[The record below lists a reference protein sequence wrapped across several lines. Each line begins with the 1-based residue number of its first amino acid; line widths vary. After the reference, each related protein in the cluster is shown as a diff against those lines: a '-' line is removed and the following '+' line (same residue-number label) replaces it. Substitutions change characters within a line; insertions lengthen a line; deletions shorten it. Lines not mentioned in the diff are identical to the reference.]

1 MIASPL
7 KYVRCNQVVPAI
19 VRLRCRQR
27 EPRERNVKRVGEYVF
42 LPPFYD
48 SVGPG
53 IPSNQCRVLAD
64 GEVIDRTNQC
74 RVLADGKMMDSQSP
88 LDRSDHHPKKGTN
101 FSTTSY
107 AKTSMAALT

>member
-27 EPRERNVKRVGEYVF
+27 EPRERNVKRVGEPVS
-42 LPPFYD
+42 LSPFYD

-53 IPSNQCRVLAD
+53 IPSV
-64 GEVIDRTNQC
+64 
-74 RVLADGKMMDSQSP
+74 
-88 LDRSDHHPKKGTN
+88 HPASGTQGRL
-101 FSTTSY
+101 FPF
-107 AKTSMAALT
+107 LTLYGILS

>member
-27 EPRERNVKRVGEYVF
+27 EPRERNVKRVGEPVF
-42 LPPFYD
+42 SFSFFE

-53 IPSNQCRVLAD
+53 ITSVNPASGTQGRLIPS
-64 GEVIDRTNQC
+64 
-74 RVLADGKMMDSQSP
+74 
-88 LDRSDHHPKKGTN
+88 
-101 FSTTSY
+101 
-107 AKTSMAALT
+107 LTLYTL